1 MYVYVRLC
9 LLACTCIYL
18 TLLDVCTY
26 NAMYFSHVI
35 KKLTHAQNIPFGVLY
50 ILYLFI
56 NIGLVLHARWWC
68 LCTRHWR
75 QCSSKRFGRLRYTRR
90 VWNGLFVLCT
100 VLYVIYS
107 VQMSYICIYTYVP
120 DWIDRIEAIS
130 CFHVSTVV
138 QIKLQLHNYSKTL
151 WLYDVLY
158 QILPQLLHSIVFW
171 VNAHACIARLEL
183 CHKTMLIRSSWCP
196 LH

>member
-18 TLLDVCTY
+18 TLLDACTY
-26 NAMYFSHVI
+26 KAMYFSHVI

-75 QCSSKRFGRLRYTRR
+75 QCSSKRFGLLRYTRR
-90 VWNGLFVLCT
+90 VWNGQFVLCD
-100 VLYVIYS
+100 VIYMYLIELTALKPYR
-107 VQMSYICIYTYVP
+107 VFMYQLWCRLNCNCIITQRLYDSMMCYTKY
-120 DWIDRIEAIS
+120 
-130 CFHVSTVV
+130 C
-138 QIKLQLHNYSKTL
+138 HNYC
-151 WLYDVLY
+151 
-158 QILPQLLHSIVFW
+158 IL
-171 VNAHACIARLEL
+171 L
-183 CHKTMLIRSSWCP
+183 CFGWMLM
-196 LH
+196 LALQG